1 MEKIFDIATNIS
13 TPLMLAGFFAAAF
26 FFIARQVIKANI
38 FPQLTKQLSGDI
50 IKLIIHRL
58 FILALIAMILGFT
71 GYVIGQFNPMKNVST
86 EVKEHYAEPSDDLI
100 KLILSEISAINFAPK
115 PEVKNLTLN
124 FKVIPKSKDK
134 FVPLKTKGDFIVIDS
149 TGREKKYAFDVNF
162 DDEGIKPQVISTLIL
177 DGYLPKSEYQAILRS
192 NNYTARCV
200 VYYDSDIMPTKV
212 KYKTDVITLDKT
224 SIKDLSNDTGN

>member
-71 GYVIGQFNPMKNVST
+71 GYVIGQFNPVKNVST
-86 EVKEHYAEPSDDLI
+86 EVKEHYAEPADDLI
-100 KLILSEISAINFAPK
+100 RLSLNEISAINFASK
-115 PEVKNLTLN
+115 PDIKNITLN
-124 FKVIPKSKDK
+124 FKVVPKSKDR
-134 FVPLKTKGDFIVIDS
+134 FVPLKNKGDFIIIDS
-149 TGREKKYAFDVNF
+149 TGQKKKYAFDVNF
-162 DDEGIKPQVISTLIL
+162 DDEGIKPQTTSTIIL
-177 DGYLPKSEYQAILRS
+177 DGFIPKNEYEAILKS
-192 NNYTARCV
+192 NNYKARCV
-200 VYYDSDIMPTKV
+200 VYYDSDVIPTKV
-212 KYKTDVITLDKT
+212 KYKADSITFNRT
-224 SIKDLSNDTGN
+224 SIKDLSE

>member
-58 FILALIAMILGFT
+58 FVLALIAMILGFA
-71 GYVIGQFNPMKNVST
+71 GYVIGQFNPLKNVSP
-86 EVKEHYAEPSDDLI
+86 EVKEHYAEPADNLI
-100 KLILSEISAINFAPK
+100 KLSLNEISAINFAPK
-115 PEVKNLTLN
+115 PDVKNLTFN

-149 TGREKKYAFDVNF
+149 TGQEKKYVFDVDF
-162 DDEGIKPQVISTLIL
+162 DDEGIRPQIISTIIL
-177 DGYLPKSEYQAILRS
+177 DGFVPKNEYEAIIKS
-192 NNYTARCV
+192 NNYKARCI

-212 KYKTDVITLDKT
+212 KYKTDIITLDRT
-224 SIKDLSNDTGN
+224 SIKELSE

>member
-26 FFIARQVIKANI
+26 FFIARQVVKANI

-58 FILALIAMILGFT
+58 FILALIAMILGFI
-71 GYVIGQFNPMKNVST
+71 GYIVGQFNPLNNVST

-100 KLILSEISAINFAPK
+100 RLSLNEISAINFAPK
-115 PEVKNLTLN
+115 PDVKNLTLN

-134 FVPLKTKGDFIVIDS
+134 FVPLKAKGDFIIIDT
-149 TGREKKYAFDVNF
+149 TGQEKTYVFDVNF
-162 DDEGIKPQVISTLIL
+162 DEEGIKPQIISTIVL
-177 DGYLPKSEYQAILRS
+177 DGFVPKKEYEAILQSS
-192 NNYTARCV
+192 NFKARCII
-200 VYYDSDIMPTKV
+200 YYDSDIMPTKV
-212 KYKTDVITLDKT
+212 KYKTGIIALNKT
-224 SIKDLSNDTGN
+224 SIKELSE